1 MRDIMYGAHH
11 HQHAPCILIILTVF
25 QTSTRAK
32 DPNEAPLEAW
42 WAEVQGIASG
52 AIKVTAMLIHASGL
66 PGAGVMSAVM
76 VKVVEAAAGATENR
90 GSCKRLAFLVRTCDI
105 ALADAG
111 TEEKLLLS
119 GQAEELLEE
128 LKQALEE
135 AAEVAEEFG
144 QKRGMVMRLVKYSGD
159 ADAFK
164 QIHQRLDD
172 CMKVRKCS
180 RCLSR
185 LFLIAF
191 ILFAD
196 LHFLPLCGP
205 SGASLVPTGHVWSAH
220 GPHRVGVV
228 GIAATGGQE

>member
-1 MRDIMYGAHH
+1 MYGAHH